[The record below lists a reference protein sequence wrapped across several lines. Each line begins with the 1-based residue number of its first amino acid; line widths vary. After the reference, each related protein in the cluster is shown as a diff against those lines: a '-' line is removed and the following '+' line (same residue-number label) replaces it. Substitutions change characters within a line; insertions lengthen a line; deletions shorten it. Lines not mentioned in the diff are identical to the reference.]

1 VYTPPLTLTLT
12 STPGGRLYVYEF
24 LFAVGN
30 MLVAGLA
37 LTYFVV
43 LTPLTGY
50 ALPLPQYRRSRRLAG

>member
-1 VYTPPLTLTLT
+1 
-12 STPGGRLYVYEF
+12 VYEF